1 MSDASVHMG
10 KPPPNYNFQEWAR
23 TVIHF
28 HGFEGLPNMVESNT
42 FTCVGHQW
50 RLVLYKEGAYD
61 AEQLVSV
68 ELIYMSD
75 KHIKIAC
82 KISVGKSSAGNYS
95 GPTIEFD
102 VDPTH
107 GTARCLIKDIAKR
120 ENIMKSLVDGTLVIG
135 VAMKLADPTEVPSEL
150 RD

>member
-1 MSDASVHMG
+1 
-10 KPPPNYNFQEWAR
+10 
-23 TVIHF
+23 
-28 HGFEGLPNMVESNT
+28 
-42 FTCVGHQW
+42 
-50 RLVLYKEGAYD
+50 
-61 AEQLVSV
+61 
-68 ELIYMSD
+68 MSD

-82 KISVGKSSAGNYS
+82 KISAGKSYS